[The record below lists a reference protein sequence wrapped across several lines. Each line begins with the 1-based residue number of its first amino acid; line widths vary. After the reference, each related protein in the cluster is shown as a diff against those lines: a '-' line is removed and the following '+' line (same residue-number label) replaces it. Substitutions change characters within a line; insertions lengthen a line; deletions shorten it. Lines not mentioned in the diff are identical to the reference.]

1 MKTFKL
7 LSLLFLAITYVSCSN
22 HSDTAKRIGYDGD
35 IYGNIEKLTITEHSL
50 TTKFGESRID
60 TTLTMTVISFNPNG
74 DVSKVEEYE
83 PFTTLIEGG
92 TWTGTHLPNKRLISV
107 SKYTYDD
114 DSLTKFD
121 LYDKNGELSYSI
133 LYSYSESGKL
143 IEKTQYS
150 SNGDID
156 YKIQYYYSD
165 DLLTEV
171 ESSSFHT
178 EYSLNNGKVEK
189 NQRESCLRT
198 MYTYQYDKR
207 NKLLHKDEVQYYKH
221 DIKIERC
228 DTTVLSYDYDAK
240 GNLVL
245 ESRFDESLV
254 YPSVVCKNYYNKH
267 FKLVESVQ
275 LNNLGE
281 IQSKYTFHYDK
292 KKRLIEKNEYGPK
305 DEFICKWVCENDN
318 HGNIIRI
325 TKFEG
330 VLQTPTL
337 LVKADF
343 VYRK

>member
-22 HSDTAKRIGYDGD
+22 HSGTATRIGYDGD
-35 IYGNIEKLTITEHSL
+35 LYGNIEQLTITEHSL

-60 TTLTMTVISFNPNG
+60 STLTMTVITFNPKGN
-74 DVSKVEEYE
+74 VSKEEKYE
-83 PFTTLIEGG
+83 PYTTVLEEG
-92 TWTGTHLPNKRLISV
+92 TWKGTHLPKRRLISV
-107 SKYTYDD
+107 SKYTYDED
-114 DSLTKFD
+114 LLTK
-121 LYDKNGELSYSI
+121 YDRYDENGELSYSI
-133 LYSYSESGKL
+133 HHSYSESGKL

-156 YKIQYYYSD
+156 YKILYYYSD

-171 ESSSFHT
+171 ESSFYET
-178 EYSLNNGKVEK
+178 EYSFNNGKVEK

-207 NKLLHKDEVQYYKH
+207 NKLIHKDEVHYYKH

-240 GNLVL
+240 GNLIL

-254 YPSVVCKNYYNKH
+254 YPSAVCKNYYNKH

-337 LVKADF
+337 LVKTDF